1 METNVLIRL
10 AKPEDYEAASAI
22 AAEGQAIHA
31 EALPHIFARTDGALP
46 QEYFESLLES
56 ETRRMLV
63 AELDG
68 RVVGY
73 AVIERKEAP
82 PYEAFVSRR
91 VAYILDFGVAE
102 SHQRQGI
109 GRRLFQAC
117 VLWAKDHGA
126 SAVELNVF
134 AFNERAIR
142 FYESLGMETLS
153 LRMTMKL
160 NKESGVGAPTVSFD
174 CFPPSR

>member
-1 METNVLIRL
+1 MKTNVSIRY
-10 AKPEDYEAASAI
+10 AKPEDFEAASAI

-31 EALPHIFARTDGALP
+31 DALPHIFARTDGALP
-46 QEYFESLLES
+46 REYFDTLLES
-56 ETRRMLV
+56 GERQMLV

-73 AVIERKEAP
+73 AVVEQKEAP
-82 PYEAFVSRR
+82 PYDAFVPRR
-91 VAYILDFGVAE
+91 VAFILDFGVEE

-109 GRRLFQAC
+109 GKRLFQAC
-117 VLWAKDHGA
+117 VLWAKEHGA

-142 FYESLGMETLS
+142 FYRSLGMETLS
-153 LRMTMKL
+153 MRMTMDL
-160 NKESGVGAPTVSFD
+160 
-174 CFPPSR
+174 SR